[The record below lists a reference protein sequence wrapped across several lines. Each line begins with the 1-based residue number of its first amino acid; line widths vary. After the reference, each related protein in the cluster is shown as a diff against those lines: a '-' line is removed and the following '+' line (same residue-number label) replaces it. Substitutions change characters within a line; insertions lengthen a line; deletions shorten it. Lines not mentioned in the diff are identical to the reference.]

1 LSHQPYNRYCR
12 SDVHPNC
19 LRPAIT
25 SKALDPFLSFFNATP
40 RVALL
45 PLLIVS
51 SGIGIYSKIAVIFLG
66 AFFSIAIN
74 SMAGIC
80 SVAGSG
86 VVPTALLQRNERRFD
101 AWRPS
106 N

>member
-1 LSHQPYNRYCR
+1 LPATSNNQQSLR
-12 SDVHPNC
+12 SLPQLL
-19 LRPAIT
+19 LRGPAGR
-25 SKALDPFLSFFNATP
+25 AA
-40 RVALL
+40 VAADHLL
-45 PLLIVS
+45 R
-51 SGIGIYSKIAVIFLG
+51 IGIYSKIAVIFLG

>member
-1 LSHQPYNRYCR
+1 MSHQPYNRYCR

-25 SKALDPFLSFFNATP
+25 SKALDPFLSFFYAAQ

-80 SVAGSG
+80 SVAGRG
-86 VVPTALLQRNERRFD
+86 VVLAVLQRNERRFHSCG
-101 AWRPS
+101 PS
-106 N
+106 K